1 MIQINIYG
9 TPPTPDEVRKM
20 RKGQPF
26 EDTMAFKV
34 MMFTPVPGV
43 DMIAGLATA
52 AIEEAIYGKDLQDS
66 GGVIGKDWSESPI
79 TQVYVDKVRAQD
91 RELMAV
97 EVDALVRH
105 LSFERAAKA
114 TASVFVD
121 SVLDKGKESLSEA
134 LKKTTDHLKALF

>member
-9 TPPTPDEVRKM
+9 TPPTPDEVRIM

-66 GGVIGKDWSESPI
+66 RGAIGKDWSESPI
-79 TQVYVDKVRAQD
+79 TQVYVDKVRALD

-105 LSFERAAKA
+105 LSFERAAKS
-114 TASVFVD
+114 TASALVD
-121 SVLDKGKESLSEA
+121 SVLDKGKESLGEA
-134 LKKTTDHLKALF
+134 LKKTTDHFKALF